1 MNGLKQIIFEIMTF
15 VFSTVRMQK
24 KSSTQFDVI
33 MSSLPVEEPPY
44 LKSSPEQRR
53 INSLQPIKNLDS
65 TK

>member
-33 MSSLPVEEPPY
+33 MTSLPVKEPPY
-44 LKSSPEQRR
+44 LESSPEQRR